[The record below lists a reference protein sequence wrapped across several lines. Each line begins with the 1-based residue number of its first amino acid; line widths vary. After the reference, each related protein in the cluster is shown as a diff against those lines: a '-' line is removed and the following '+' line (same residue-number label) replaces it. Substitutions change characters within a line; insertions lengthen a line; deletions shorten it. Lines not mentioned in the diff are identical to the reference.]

1 MNIEKLNELVASGES
16 LAPFRDEL
24 KELVAKHPYSGPF
37 RMLLAKSSKDA
48 GHIDQR
54 RDLLAAAAHC
64 SSRKALFDLMFA
76 ETIKTQAKKV
86 EQEIDQIE
94 DVSEEEVVELIWHA
108 PEVEEGIEAEVE
120 AVEREEVIEAV
131 KEAIVEFAETETA
144 VEPEVEPEP
153 EAEVAVEPVEPTIE
167 VEEGEIQEGGEA
179 NSTFGKWLEKRAMS
193 TGFGEISQNREKS
206 ERGAAAIIDS
216 FLKKEN
222 PRIGAP
228 RDVGESVEEWA
239 SQGLLEDESIV
250 TETMAKLYAQQGQM
264 RRARKAFKLLALKYP
279 DKSVYF
285 AAQLK
290 KLSKK

>member
-1 MNIEKLNELVASGES
+1 MNIEKLNELVASEES
-16 LAPFRDEL
+16 LAPFRNEL
-24 KELVAKHPYSGPF
+24 IELVSKYPYSGPF

-76 ETIKTQAKKV
+76 ETIVQQAEV
-86 EQEIDQIE
+86 ISGEIE
-94 DVSEEEVVELIWHA
+94 AMEEVSEEDVIELVWHA
-108 PEVEEGIEAEVE
+108 PEVESDIESQIE

-131 KEAIVEFAETETA
+131 AESIKDWIAEPAAEPAAESAIQHA
-144 VEPEVEPEP
+144 
-153 EAEVAVEPVEPTIE
+153 IE
-167 VEEGEIQEGGEA
+167 DGDPEIQAGGSA
-179 NSTFGKWLEKRAMS
+179 NSTFGKWLAERAKS
-193 TGFGEISQNREKS
+193 TGFGETSQNQEKV
-206 ERGAAAIIDS
+206 ERGASAIIEA
-216 FLKKEN
+216 FLQKEN
-222 PRIGAP
+222 PRIGTP
-228 RDVGESVEEWA
+228 REVDESVEKWA

-264 RRARKAFKLLALKYP
+264 KRARKAFKLLALKYP

>member
-16 LAPFRDEL
+16 LAPFRNEL
-24 KELVAKHPYSGPF
+24 IELVSKYPYSGPF

-76 ETIKTQAKKV
+76 ETIIQQA
-86 EQEIDQIE
+86 EAISGEIE
-94 DVSEEEVVELIWHA
+94 AMEEVSEEDVIELVWHA
-108 PEVEEGIEAEVE
+108 PEVESDIESQIE

-131 KEAIVEFAETETA
+131 AESIKDWIA
-144 VEPEVEPEP
+144 
-153 EAEVAVEPVEPTIE
+153 EPTAE
-167 VEEGEIQEGGEA
+167 SATEPAAEPATDPAIQHAIEGGEPEIQAGGSA
-179 NSTFGKWLEKRAMS
+179 NSTFGKWLAERAKS
-193 TGFGEISQNREKS
+193 TGFGETSQNQEKV
-206 ERGAAAIIDS
+206 ERGASAIIDA
-216 FLKKEN
+216 FLQKEN
-222 PRIGAP
+222 PRIGTP
-228 RDVGESVEEWA
+228 REVGESVEKWA

-264 RRARKAFKLLALKYP
+264 KRARKAFKLLALKYP

>member
-1 MNIEKLNELVASGES
+1 MNIEKLNELVALGED
-16 LAPFRDEL
+16 LAPYRN
-24 KELVAKHPYSGPF
+24 ELVELVDKHPYSGPL
-37 RMLLAKSSKDA
+37 RMLLAKASKDA

-76 ETIKTQAKKV
+76 ETFVKQAEK
-86 EQEIDQIE
+86 IE
-94 DVSEEEVVELIWHA
+94 AAIEEMAEVSEEEVVELIWHA
-108 PEVEEGIEAEVE
+108 PEMEPNLDSEVE
-120 AVEREEVIEAV
+120 AVEREEIIEAV
-131 KEAIVEFAETETA
+131 SESIKEFITPA
-144 VEPEVEPEP
+144 VEKAEEPA
-153 EAEVAVEPVEPTIE
+153 AESDLDSDA
-167 VEEGEIQEGGEA
+167 EIQQGGEA
-179 NSTFGKWLEKRAMS
+179 HSSFGKWLAERAKS
-193 TGFGEISQNREKS
+193 TGFGETSQNQEKG
-206 ERGAAAIIDS
+206 ERGAAAIIDA
-216 FLKKEN
+216 FLQKEN

-264 RRARKAFKLLALKYP
+264 KKARKAFKLLALKYP

>member
-1 MNIEKLNELVASGES
+1 MNIEKLNELVALGED
-16 LAPFRDEL
+16 LAPYRN
-24 KELVAKHPYSGPF
+24 ELVELVDKHPYSGPL
-37 RMLLAKSSKDA
+37 RMLLAKASKDA

-76 ETIKTQAKKV
+76 ETFVKQAEK
-86 EQEIDQIE
+86 IE
-94 DVSEEEVVELIWHA
+94 AAIEEMAEVSEEEVVELIWHA
-108 PEVEEGIEAEVE
+108 PEMEPNLDSEVE
-120 AVEREEVIEAV
+120 AVEREEIIEAV
-131 KEAIVEFAETETA
+131 SESIKEFITPA
-144 VEPEVEPEP
+144 VEQAEEPA
-153 EAEVAVEPVEPTIE
+153 AESDLDSDA
-167 VEEGEIQEGGEA
+167 EIRQGGAA
-179 NSTFGKWLEKRAMS
+179 NSSFGKWLAERAKS
-193 TGFGEISQNREKS
+193 TGFGETSQNQEKG
-206 ERGAAAIIDS
+206 ERGAAAIIDA
-216 FLKKEN
+216 FLQKEN

-264 RRARKAFKLLALKYP
+264 KKARKAFKLLALKYP